1 MLNKTLLIATI
12 LGACASPVLAQQ
24 SPAPGQMPPTQQ
36 QNQRQS
42 PFERADVNKDGVI
55 TLEEVRTA
63 RTAAFTRLD
72 VNRDGFL
79 VREEMPPPG
88 MRQRLGERLQEK
100 KAKLEQGRG
109 RAISRGRINLSA
121 ADANGDG
128 TITRAEFDAAWTQEQ
143 SQYASEA
150 AARSAGMFLF
160 LDTDRNGSISQA
172 EVAASAGRRESF
184 VEKRRMDPPNAG
196 VGPNGEPMAGQ
207 QGRGPRP
214 NPDTN
219 NDGKVSLAEWLA
231 RPDPLFERG
240 DANKD
245 GRITRDEAAAF
256 VREGRGEGGRNGRPW

>member
-1 MLNKTLLIATI
+1 MLKKTLLIATI

-42 PFERADVNKDGVI
+42 PFDRADANKDGVI

-79 VREEMPPPG
+79 VREEMPPPPEG
-88 MRQRLGERLQEK
+88 RRGGERPMERLSEVREK
-100 KAKLEQGRG
+100 LKTRVSGGRV
-109 RAISRGRINLSA
+109 NLSD
-121 ADANGDG
+121 ADTNKDG
-128 TITRAEFDAAWTQEQ
+128 TITRAEFDAAWT
-143 SQYASEA
+143 AREA
-150 AARSAGMFLF
+150 TQAAEATARRGRMFAF
-160 LDTDRNGSISQA
+160 LDTSGDGVISRE
-172 EVAASAGRRESF
+172 EVAAAPGRSSVMHE
-184 VEKRRMDPPNAG
+184 RRAPMQGG
-196 VGPNGEPMAGQ
+196 VGPTGEPMAGQ
-207 QGRGPRP
+207 QGARP

-219 NDGKVSLAEWLA
+219 NDGKVSLTEWLA

-245 GRITRDEAAAF
+245 GRVTREEAAAV